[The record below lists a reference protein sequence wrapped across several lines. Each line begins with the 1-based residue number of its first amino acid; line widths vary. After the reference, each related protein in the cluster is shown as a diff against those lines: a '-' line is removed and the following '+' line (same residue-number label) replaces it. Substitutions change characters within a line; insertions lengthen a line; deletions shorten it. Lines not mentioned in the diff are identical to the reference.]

1 MKYRKLLPKSPRKA
15 VNILKHLW
23 DQLYKSPR
31 KRIILDEVWAKDKKL
46 PKYMFL
52 AGKYKNKK
60 NVSKLMQT
68 VSRIKNHYKSLHSAW
83 RMTDMHWSQFH
94 RCTSLYKRKQVE
106 RKFKRKL
113 NTEEVKSIEDFF
125 ETEDASFPLPDKKY
139 SGKRFMKHSLART
152 CKMYNM
158 LSST

>member
-1 MKYRKLLPKSPRKA
+1 
-15 VNILKHLW
+15 
-23 DQLYKSPR
+23 
-31 KRIILDEVWAKDKKL
+31 
-46 PKYMFL
+46 
-52 AGKYKNKK
+52 
-60 NVSKLMQT
+60 MQT
-68 VSRIKNHYKSLHSAW
+68 VSQIKNHYKSLRLAW

-158 LSST
+158 LSSMHRKIAEVTLRKYKLKFVKLQGKYLSGKVAVKCAKTSILL